1 MQTKIL
7 VIENDSFLAEKI
19 LLNLKSFQYQ
29 VLPVVSRSE
38 EVVDRLKIENPDLI
52 ILDLEFQGGMDGIS
66 LAEIVRQQSDKPM
79 IFVTEKSENLTLSKV
94 HSTNPYGFVLKD
106 FDPYRFSVVITIAL
120 QKYNSERRLRES
132 EDRLRMISNLTYDW
146 EYWMDEM
153 GQFVYISP
161 SVERVTGYTQAEFM
175 RNPDLLHHIA
185 HPQDQEHSREHS
197 IQRKRNLGITD
208 FKLRIVK
215 KDGSIRWLQHICQP
229 VIGENGGVYGHYAT
243 NHDITEQQM
252 AEFTL
257 AESEK
262 RYRSMFEDSSI
273 SLWEEDFSEAKKFID
288 DLRDQGI
295 KDISAYFCDH
305 PDQFKECVS
314 KVKVLDINKAG
325 LTMYKARDKES
336 LIKRANRI
344 FQKADPHLIIDELQA
359 LADGAMSYDG
369 EGVNRDLEGNSM
381 DVQIHWSVP
390 PDSQNKYSRVL
401 VSIIDVTNRRNR
413 ERSLEVISTVS
424 AAVRT
429 AKTRQEM
436 LQVIDDQITRLFN
449 TSGWAVALVDEEKV
463 CCTIERAS
471 GKWKSLTGY
480 KLDKIDLVF
489 QKFFSDDQPV
499 VLKRG
504 DRFPS
509 GLSFEIDFPAMDRI
523 ICPLIAEEQILGAMM
538 VGWDSPITENV
549 CNILHSLS
557 NILAVALY
565 RTNLLE
571 RTRLFADHMAAIST
585 MGRRLTQTLNLNEVY
600 EYFGEGV
607 RQFCPDVTTVFISSY
622 DIDTKTHTCDYGLF
636 GGRRLENSQLPSFQ
650 PGTPDHGP
658 LSDVINTRQ
667 PLIIDCYDD
676 NFLQIIESSLTSFEK
691 GRIKSG
697 VYIPLIVKDE
707 ILGVLQLQSA
717 RTNRFSQSD
726 VDLLIPLASTGA
738 IAIKNSRLF
747 SETQIR
753 LKRLTTLR
761 TIDLAISSNL
771 DLKVMMNIL
780 IHELMSF
787 LEFKAVDILL
797 YDPGRRLL
805 EFCAG
810 RGFDDPVLEN
820 LSVKLGEGMAG
831 KAALEGRMVIYAPS
845 KNGEYT
851 DLPGVFYSPNVHK
864 SYVAVPMISKGQV
877 KGVIEAYFAD
887 RKHLSTEWLQFLE
900 TLAGQVA
907 IALDNNELVSELTR
921 SNLELMMAYDSTL
934 EGWSK
939 ALDLR
944 DHETEGHSHRVMEL
958 TVELAGA
965 LGLRDDEIQHIRRG
979 ALLHDIGK
987 MGIPDNI
994 LLKEGPLTDEEWVV
1008 MRKHP
1013 VYAFEMLSTISY
1025 LSQSLDIPYCHHEH
1039 WDGRGYPRGL
1049 KGEQIPLAAR
1059 IFAVVDVYD
1068 SLVSDR
1074 PYRKAWSKEKA
1085 LRQIEIEAATHLDA
1099 VAVEKFLGIM
1109 K

>member
-7 VIENDSFLAEKI
+7 VIENDATLAEKI
-19 LLNLKSFQYQ
+19 LSNLRSFQYQ
-29 VLPVVSRSE
+29 VLPVVARSE
-38 EVVDRLKIENPDLI
+38 EVAECLKNEDPDLI
-52 ILDLEFQGGMDGIS
+52 ILDLEFRDGMDGIS
-66 LAEIVRQQSDKPM
+66 LAEAIRQQSDKPI

-94 HSTNPYGFVLKD
+94 HSTNPYGFILKD
-106 FDPYRFSVVITIAL
+106 FDPYRFSVVISIAT
-120 QKYNSERRLRES
+120 QKYDSERQLRES
-132 EDRLRMISNLTYDW
+132 EERLRMISNLTYDW
-146 EYWMDEM
+146 EYWMDET

-161 SVERVTGYTQAEFM
+161 SVERVTGYTQEEFVHD
-175 RNPDLLHHIA
+175 PDLLHQIA
-185 HPQDQEHSREHS
+185 HPEDQAHSREHS
-197 IQRKRNLGITD
+197 IERKKNLGVTE

-215 KDGSIRWLQHICQP
+215 KDGSIRWLHHICQP
-229 VIGENGGVYGHYAT
+229 VIGGNGGVYGHYAT

-257 AESEK
+257 SESEK

-273 SLWEEDFSEAKKFID
+273 SLWEEDFSEAKKYID
-288 DLRDQGI
+288 DLRAQGVR
-295 KDISAYFCDH
+295 DISAYFHDH
-305 PDQFKECVS
+305 PDKISDCMS

-325 LTMYKARDKES
+325 LAMYKARDKES
-336 LIKRANRI
+336 LMKKANRI
-344 FQKADPHLIIDELQA
+344 FQKADPRLIIDELKA
-359 LADGAMSYDG
+359 LADDAMSYDG

-390 PDSQNKYSRVL
+390 SDTNEKYSRVM
-401 VSIIDVTNRRNR
+401 VSLIDVTNRRNR
-413 ERSLEVISTVS
+413 ERSLEVISAVS

-429 AKTRQEM
+429 AKTRREM
-436 LQVIDDQITRLFN
+436 LQVIDDQITSLFN
-449 TSGWAVALVDEEKV
+449 ASGWAVALVNDDKAS
-463 CCTIERAS
+463 CTLERAS
-471 GKWKSLTGY
+471 GIWKSLTGFT
-480 KLDKIDLVF
+480 IDVIDPVF
-489 QKFFSDDQPV
+489 QQFFSNDLPV
-499 VLKRG
+499 IFKRG
-504 DRFPS
+504 ARFPS
-509 GLSFEIDFPAMDRI
+509 SVKIEDDFPSIHRI
-523 ICPLIAEEQILGAMM
+523 ICPLIAEEQILGAMI
-538 VGWDSPITENV
+538 VGRTSPIVDSDSE
-549 CNILHSLS
+549 ILHSLS

-571 RTRLFADHMAAIST
+571 KTRLYADHMAAIST
-585 MGRRLTQTLNLNEVY
+585 MGRRLSQTLNLDEVY
-600 EYFGEGV
+600 ECFVEGIC
-607 RQFCPDVTTVFISSY
+607 QFCPDVTTIYISSFEN
-622 DIDTKTHTCDYGLF
+622 DTKTHNCEYGIYE
-636 GGRRLENSQLPSFQ
+636 GKRIESSHLPSF
-650 PGTPDHGP
+650 PSGTPGNGP
-658 LSDVINTRQ
+658 LSDVIQTGQ
-667 PLIIDCYDD
+667 PLIVDAYDD
-676 NFLQIIESSLTSFEK
+676 DFLQKIESGMPDCDK
-691 GRIKSG
+691 GKIKSG
-697 VYIPLIVKDE
+697 VFIPLIVKDE
-707 ILGVLQLQSA
+707 ILGVLQLQSSK
-717 RTNRFSQSD
+717 THRFTQSD

-771 DLKVMMNIL
+771 DMKVMMNIL

-810 RGFDDPVLEN
+810 RGFADPVLEN
-820 LSVKLGEGMAG
+820 LSIKLGEGMAG
-831 KAALEGRMVIYAPS
+831 KSAMEGRMVIYAPS

-851 DLPGVFYSPNVHK
+851 DLPGVFYSPDVHK

-887 RKHLSTEWLQFLE
+887 RKHISTEWLQFLE

-907 IALDNNELVSELTR
+907 IALDNNDLVTELTR
-921 SNLELMMAYDSTL
+921 SNLELIMAYDSTL

-965 LGLRDDEIQHIRRG
+965 LGLRDDEIQQIRRG

-987 MGIPDNI
+987 VGIPDNI

-1025 LSQSLDIPYCHHEH
+1025 LAQSLDIPYCHHEH

-1085 LRQIEIEAATHLDA
+1085 LKQIESEAGTHLDA
-1099 VAVEKFLGIM
+1099 KVVEKFLALM
-1109 K
+1109 R